1 MAFRDVRTV
10 AVLTVALLLPL
21 GCDGPGERTAGTE
34 AYDGLPDD
42 TVTLSPEDL
51 ARLPWYGVQRLPCDT
66 VDRYLADA
74 GVDTATTGTIEL
86 RLDADSLVA
95 DPHLGVAGLGDT
107 IRIRSD
113 SLVWVAHFKE
123 MSPFTGGTLT
133 VPGQGST
140 SAVSQEMAAS
150 DGSRLVVTD
159 DESTCGRYYYS
170 IAAYHPDRADR
181 VYVADP
187 PIWIR
192 Y

>member
-21 GCDGPGERTAGTE
+21 GCDGAGERTAGTE

-86 RLDADSLVA
+86 SLDGDSLVA
-95 DPHLGVAGLGDT
+95 DPHIGVAGLGDT

-113 SLVWVAHFKE
+113 SLVWVARFEE
-123 MSPFTGGTLT
+123 MSPFAGETRT
-133 VPGQGST
+133 VRGSPAAGRSAQGL
-140 SAVSQEMAAS
+140 SASGES
-150 DGSRLVVTD
+150 LLVVAD
-159 DESTCGRYYYS
+159 DQAACGRYYFLV
-170 IAAYHPDRADR
+170 AAYHPDRPGN
-181 VYVADP
+181 VHLADP
-187 PIWIR
+187 PTWIR
-192 Y
+192 F